1 MMTNFE
7 VRVLLVLW
15 ATDEG
20 SIDKSALNKRF
31 NSRFSETI
39 EIY

>member
-15 ATDEG
+15 AADEG
-20 SIDKSALNKRF
+20 SIGRSALNKRF
-31 NSRFSETI
+31 SGKTPET
-39 EIY
+39 ESC